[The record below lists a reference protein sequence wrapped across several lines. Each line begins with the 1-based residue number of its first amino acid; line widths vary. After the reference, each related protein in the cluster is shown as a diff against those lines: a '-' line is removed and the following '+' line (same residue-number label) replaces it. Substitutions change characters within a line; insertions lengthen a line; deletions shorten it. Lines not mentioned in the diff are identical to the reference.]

1 MPRVQ
6 SKNLFNFQPHGFI
19 DHDILYKDHG
29 ITVFSINIV
38 QYSLA
43 QDFRPFAVG
52 LLPFVAE
59 LLMQKVQTSW
69 FEMATNQGDEE
80 IGDEEEEGHDCE
92 DNPRPELGLL
102 GSVLL
107 FDLHQVLGGGHD
119 LRGGDHNGP
128 NLDEEKLKKAEGAV
142 VGDRVEPGIR
152 HGDVSHLLTF

>member
-1 MPRVQ
+1 
-6 SKNLFNFQPHGFI
+6 
-19 DHDILYKDHG
+19 
-29 ITVFSINIV
+29 
-38 QYSLA
+38 
-43 QDFRPFAVG
+43 
-52 LLPFVAE
+52 
-59 LLMQKVQTSW
+59 
-69 FEMATNQGDEE
+69 MAANQGDEE

-119 LRGGDHNGP
+119 RRGGDHNGP

-152 HGDVSHLLTF
+152 HGDVSHLLTFWYRHVGDKIKDDGDDGDVDVSVEDGVGVSFFG

>member
-1 MPRVQ
+1 M
-6 SKNLFNFQPHGFI
+6 
-19 DHDILYKDHG
+19 
-29 ITVFSINIV
+29 
-38 QYSLA
+38 
-43 QDFRPFAVG
+43 
-52 LLPFVAE
+52 LL
-59 LLMQKVQTSW
+59 
-69 FEMATNQGDEE
+69 NQGDEE

-128 NLDEEKLKKAEGAV
+128 NLDEEELEKAEGAV

-152 HGDVSHLLTF
+152 HGDVSHLLTLRSTCW

>member
-1 MPRVQ
+1 
-6 SKNLFNFQPHGFI
+6 
-19 DHDILYKDHG
+19 
-29 ITVFSINIV
+29 
-38 QYSLA
+38 
-43 QDFRPFAVG
+43 
-52 LLPFVAE
+52 
-59 LLMQKVQTSW
+59 
-69 FEMATNQGDEE
+69 MATNQGDEE

-128 NLDEEKLKKAEGAV
+128 NLDEEELEKAEGAV

-152 HGDVSHLLTF
+152 HGDVSHLLTFWYRHFDDKIKDDGDDGDVDVCVEDGAYLIIVTDTTDAVSVNFSGRCKFLQI